1 MQVQQR
7 ERDHNPQEVQKVAAI
22 VGAKEEH
29 REVDEMQGVSMDE
42 ASSPIEDRDC
52 GSSISTASLSEPMP
66 HTLNHSYSSSHMSQ
80 YSPTYKHLHPVNNLA
95 YTHDEEGMQYASLE
109 DRFPFL
115 KDDRKRTRKLLSPE
129 QTRILEAILERTI
142 YPSTPLREA
151 VARTLGIPPRK
162 VQIWFQN
169 KRQGR
174 RRIPGQSEGEEETE
188 MSRTSSGNETRM
200 ANEESEEVDDKRQI
214 TNTGNAPAPQ
224 ARERCMEV
232 QSAADDMRLARLRDE
247 FGRQFAELKIAP
259 AYCDGDMYPAPHLGQ
274 FERYGGAQSQSGDS
288 YEQRHLNSA
297 LPSPASA
304 PPHSGNYSE
313 DDYASQRRH
322 TIPMQHHHQHQQ
334 QAAYPHRTEA
344 EMQHR
349 SWQMG
354 HGSGNWYGSHMS
366 RSPLWD
372 RGTDHR
378 QNHEGF
384 PFEMRHPSND
394 PRDAPVPRHEHV
406 QMVGD
411 RHIAQHHMHMQRT
424 PSHGPHPGQVRIAAA
439 AAYHHRYANSHAD
452 MMAYRSEH
460 DMAYEAR
467 RRGLSTA
474 PHSAPYPLLR
484 SYSHNNPYD
493 RSHAIT
499 ASESM
504 HRSFTSLP
512 QGLYPPHATWNA
524 TRTNSFG
531 SHGIRYQMPP
541 PLSPAERPHTPGS
554 SRSLRSFF
562 PDNAGNHRDHPSTSP
577 HRLQSKDRFG
587 SGGSIHQISP
597 TKDKRA
603 SLNEQKVE
611 AKINEEAKEDDGRIN
626 DAYEK
631 AKKIDSMPPAEQV
644 RKTDVPESTCRI
656 ASLADVALR
665 HKSRLPPLRIP
676 SSMNNFKDSM
686 NEKSD
691 GSSGSKD
698 DEKMSIAKEDR
709 PSLRQLPR
717 SLSSDDIRPAKM
729 EKSSPMALDPTPS
742 SPQSAREMRMASP
755 SNSHSPVTPTNRQA
769 EINPFAKS
777 TNVLGGNDRQEVLP
791 SITELMH
798 S

>member
-1 MQVQQR
+1 M
-7 ERDHNPQEVQKVAAI
+7 
-22 VGAKEEH
+22 
-29 REVDEMQGVSMDE
+29 
-42 ASSPIEDRDC
+42 
-52 GSSISTASLSEPMP
+52 
-66 HTLNHSYSSSHMSQ
+66 
-80 YSPTYKHLHPVNNLA
+80 
-95 YTHDEEGMQYASLE
+95 
-109 DRFPFL
+109 
-115 KDDRKRTRKLLSPE
+115 
-129 QTRILEAILERTI
+129 
-142 YPSTPLREA
+142 
-151 VARTLGIPPRK
+151 
-162 VQIWFQN
+162 QIWFQN

-174 RRIPGQSEGEEETE
+174 RRIPGQSEGEEEIE

-200 ANEESEEVDDKRQI
+200 GKEETEEVDDKCQI
-214 TNTGNAPAPQ
+214 TNSANATAPQ

-274 FERYGGAQSQSGDS
+274 FERYGGAQSLSGDN
-288 YEQRHLNSA
+288 YEPSHLHSA
-297 LPSPASA
+297 LPSPVSA

-313 DDYASQRRH
+313 DDYATQRRH
-322 TIPMQHHHQHQQ
+322 TIPMQHHHDHPQ
-334 QAAYPHRTEA
+334 QARYSHRMEA
-344 EMQHR
+344 EMQQHNV
-349 SWQMG
+349 WQMVHG
-354 HGSGNWYGSHMS
+354 HGSGNWHGTQSS
-366 RSPLWD
+366 RSHPWD
-372 RGTDHR
+372 RTENR
-378 QNHEGF
+378 QNQERF
-384 PFEMRHPSND
+384 PFEMRHPSSD
-394 PRDAPVPRHEHV
+394 PRDAPIQRHEHA
-406 QMVGD
+406 QMAGD

-424 PSHGPHPGQVRIAAA
+424 LSHGPHSGQARVGAAV
-439 AAYHHRYANSHAD
+439 YHHRYANSHAD
-452 MMAYRSEH
+452 IGMIGHRSEH

-467 RRGLSTA
+467 RRGLSSA

-493 RSHAIT
+493 RSHSIT

-504 HRSFTSLP
+504 HRSLTSLP
-512 QGLYPPHATWNA
+512 QGLYPPHGTWNV

-531 SHGIRYQMPP
+531 GHGIRYQMPP

-562 PDNAGNHRDHPSTSP
+562 PDNAGNPRDHPSTSP

-587 SGGSIHQISP
+587 SGGGHQLSP
-597 TKDKRA
+597 TKEKRS
-603 SLNEQKVE
+603 SLIEQKVE
-611 AKINEEAKEDDGRIN
+611 AKVNEEGKEDDGRIN

-644 RKTDVPESTCRI
+644 RKTEVPESTCRI

-691 GSSGSKD
+691 TSSGSRD
-698 DEKMSIAKEDR
+698 VEKMIITKEDR
-709 PSLRQLPR
+709 PIFRQFPR
-717 SLSSDDIRPAKM
+717 SLSSDDIRAPTKM
-729 EKSSPMALDPTPS
+729 ERSSPTALDATPS
-742 SPQSAREMRMASP
+742 SPQSAREIRMASP
-755 SNSHSPVTPTNRQA
+755 SNSHSPVTPTHRHA
-769 EINPFAKS
+769 EINPFTKS
-777 TNVLGGNDRQEVLP
+777 TNVFGNDRQEVLP